1 MSSMSSMS
9 SMTSTTSEKD
19 DQEWEQVQMDTMDTT
34 DENISQIKTT
44 TTGTSGTSA
53 ITSAASAV
61 GAERMTDMDVDV
73 KNAEKKMANLNM
85 NDSNES
91 KDAKKIKESN
101 GLGESKDSK
110 DSKDSKELPKN
121 IVIPLNK
128 EYGTVQRQLYSTD
141 LNIHLRL
148 FMHDTASFNLGRLEA
163 LMQIRKLSIDGP
175 YDNQMLQTENF
186 VQVLLNHVK
195 CTNEKFQIEALWI
208 LTNLNSR
215 PDGKIA
221 DVFITAG
228 LIPILFDL
236 LDRGSNNVK
245 HEVVWTLANI
255 ASDHDLKYRDML
267 LKGGLIEKIIT
278 QFQDLFIGQ
287 EKRVQK
293 LETFAWLLKVL
304 VEGRD
309 MDPKYIKQAMPM
321 AMRLMHVNNHE
332 VLSKSCYL
340 LACATERNEYP
351 ELTNLLLEEL
361 KVGRNI
367 SVRMLIGW
375 LMDPNPEVCRP
386 FLRLISNLIYAS
398 DDIAKVFVEH
408 EHGIIP
414 ILITLVNDT
423 RYHLIRSNAVWSLA
437 NIAAVDDDLFA
448 KVFTAGAL
456 EIMERRVRDISETDH
471 IKRTVFYF
479 FSDIPDRCNPTQLI
493 HLINCHL
500 NVPKLAD
507 EFVERNRLAIENLKQ
522 QTQDDATH
530 SQIVSME
537 TNIESAIN
545 VGNNMVAAIKKHKDN
560 LHSAF
565 KSSSNKNMATFHFIL
580 KFI

>member
-1 MSSMSSMS
+1 MSSMS
-9 SMTSTTSEKD
+9 SMTSTSSEKD

-44 TTGTSGTSA
+44 TTGTGAASA
-53 ITSAASAV
+53 TTSAASAV
-61 GAERMTDMDVDV
+61 GAESMTDMDVDV

-91 KDAKKIKESN
+91 KDAKKTKKTNE
-101 GLGESKDSK
+101 LGESKDSK
-110 DSKDSKELPKN
+110 DSKELKN

-128 EYGTVQRQLYSTD
+128 EYGTVQSQLYSTD
-141 LNIHLRL
+141 LNIHLRR

-186 VQVLLNHVK
+186 VHVLLNHIK

-208 LTNLNSR
+208 LINLNSR
-215 PDGKIA
+215 PDGKIT
-221 DVFITAG
+221 DVFIAAG

-236 LDRGSNNVK
+236 IDSGSNNVK
-245 HEVVWTLANI
+245 HEALWTLANI

-304 VEGRD
+304 VED
-309 MDPKYIKQAMPM
+309 SNMDPKYIKQAMPM
-321 AMRLMHVNNHE
+321 AMRLMQFNNHQ
-332 VLSKSCYL
+332 VLAKSCYV
-340 LACATERNEYP
+340 LASATETNAHP
-351 ELTNLLLEEL
+351 ELTNLILEEL
-361 KVGRNI
+361 KVGKTI
-367 SVRMLIGW
+367 SVHMLIKW
-375 LMDPNPEVCRP
+375 LMDPNKEVCRS
-386 FLRLISNLIYAS
+386 FIRLISNLIYAS
-398 DDIAKVFVEH
+398 DDIAKVFV

-437 NIAAVDDDLFA
+437 NIASVDDDLFA
-448 KVFTAGAL
+448 KVFSMGSL
-456 EIMERRVRDISETDH
+456 EVMERRVRDVSETNH

-493 HLINCHL
+493 HLINCYL

-507 EFVERNRLAIENLKQ
+507 EFVERNRLDIENLKH

-537 TNIESAIN
+537 SNIESAIN

-560 LHSAF
+560 LRSAF
-565 KSSSNKNMATFHFIL
+565 KSCSNKNMATFYFIL